1 MSFFVPEKIP
11 RYRFMRY
18 IRPSAP
24 KGMGSRELPSLFPMR
39 PETRQIRVGVDV
51 ETIRVPS
58 VELLEILKRDET
70 FPILLV
76 HNEDSPP
83 DAWLNWVSCSEWY
96 QWEYGS
102 DGESSK
108 LLDST
113 LVPVAGYN
121 GDELFFASQG
131 TFFDVY
137 TQLDEIAHTDIPSS
151 SLSLEDRQ
159 RAAAL
164 TAAANA
170 IGVDVIVTYA
180 STAMRHD
187 VADNDTILS
196 VTPSQLVPLY
206 GHYLRMTG
214 NAVVETRRGEL
225 VGGGTVRYSSRS
237 PSIIDLRLNGVKA
250 SVPHFD
256 SILLMA
262 RCAGDNNIVQSAQ
275 AIELRLARASRAV
288 DELLAALGNEGR
300 SLSGK
305 VDVAEVS
312 AEAFDRIML
321 YLNSALE
328 RYARLI
334 RMLSDTELKDEPKGA
349 NLTSRD
355 ELARIISGFRPS
367 VTADELRSLQSYAF
381 LVGQLRHMIHSLPLD
396 TQHQL
401 SRGYGSFRSVALTV
415 EGIPEFNELG
425 NPLNQEQFDR
435 LGVWLADSSNVGC
448 GKTRVADIATVSTT
462 LFGMAI
468 RYIDE
473 LSRFLLVGEVD
484 TSVWA
489 NPHPVLGCL
498 RGGPDNLFEE
508 LPDEAMYRKM
518 LGWAEFG

>member
-1 MSFFVPEKIP
+1 MNFFVPQQMP

-18 IRPSAP
+18 VRPSASER
-24 KGMGSRELPSLFPMR
+24 MGSPELPSLFPMR
-39 PETRQIRVGVDV
+39 PETREMRVGVDV

-70 FPILLV
+70 LPILLV
-76 HNEDSPP
+76 HNEESPP
-83 DAWLNWVSCSEWY
+83 DVWLNWVSCREWY

-102 DGESSK
+102 GGESSK

-113 LVPVAGYN
+113 LVPVAGYK
-121 GDELFFASQG
+121 GDERFFASQG

-137 TQLDEIAHTDIPSS
+137 TQLDEVVHSDISSS
-151 SLSLEDRQ
+151 SLSLEERQ
-159 RAAAL
+159 REAAL
-164 TAAANA
+164 TAAASA

-180 STAMRHD
+180 PTAMRHD
-187 VADNDTILS
+187 VADNDRILS

-214 NAVVETRRGEL
+214 NVAFETRQGEL
-225 VGGGTVRYSSRS
+225 VGGGTFRYSSRS
-237 PSIIDLRLNGVKA
+237 PSIIDLRLQGVKA

-256 SILLMA
+256 AILLMA
-262 RCAGDNNIVQSAQ
+262 FHAGDRTIIQSAQ

-288 DELLAALGNEGR
+288 DELLAALGNESHSEG
-300 SLSGK
+300 GK
-305 VDVAEVS
+305 ADVAEVC

-321 YLNSALE
+321 YLNSAME
-328 RYARLI
+328 RYARLVRI
-334 RMLSDTELKDEPKGA
+334 LADSELEKEPRNA
-349 NLTSRD
+349 NLTSRI
-355 ELARIISGFRPS
+355 ELDKIIAGFRPS
-367 VTADELRSLQSYAF
+367 VAADELRSLQSYAR

-396 TQHQL
+396 TRHQF

-415 EGIPEFNELG
+415 EDIPEFNEPG

-435 LGVWLADSSNVGC
+435 LGVWLSDSSNGC
-448 GKTRVADIATVSTT
+448 GETTRVADIATVSTT
-462 LFGMAI
+462 LFGKSI

-489 NPHPVLGCL
+489 NPHRVLGCL

-508 LPDEAMYRKM
+508 HPGEAMHRRM
-518 LGWAEFG
+518 LGWAEFD